1 MASVRE
7 TWGAMSVASRVG
19 SVVLAVALVGGVVGG
34 GLLALNGLAPSAT
47 PAPDGGDV
55 EPTALPPG
63 ASLLPLPPVPTL
75 DPNATL
81 VAPSPTPLGNDE
93 LLGADGRFTVLLLGS
108 DYRPAHPGNRTDAIM
123 VVSVDPATGQTGAFS
138 IPRDTTGFPLPGG
151 GRFGAKINGLYQY
164 LLSSTSNG
172 SVAMKAAISKAFEI
186 ELDGYVFIGFSGVK
200 ELVSAVGGVDVTLD
214 HAYYDAEYWVTSKRQ
229 GWGLPAGKS
238 HLNGANAL
246 IFARSR
252 KGDNDFGRARRQQIL
267 VAAAL
272 DKVRT
277 RGPAVLPKLLA
288 IARDTVR
295 TDLPLDRAADLF
307 KLLATVDLKGAD
319 KTVFGPT
326 TFADG
331 GEGSGFTLRLDTCRL
346 WIKRHFPPARPF
358 GTWPPAPSLAPS
370 PSASPVPSPSPSPT
384 PTP

>member
-1 MASVRE
+1 
-7 TWGAMSVASRVG
+7 MSVASRVG
-19 SVVLAVALVGGVVGG
+19 SVVLAVAVVGGVIGG
-34 GLLALNGLAPSAT
+34 GYVALNGLTPSAT
-47 PAPDGGDV
+47 PAPDNGLVD
-55 EPTALPPG
+55 PTAVPPG
-63 ASLLPLPPVPTL
+63 TSLPPLPPIPSPDPLASPT
-75 DPNATL
+75 PM
-81 VAPSPTPLGNDE
+81 PSPTPPGSDP
-93 LLGADGRFTVLLLGS
+93 LLGADGRFTVLLLGT

-151 GRFGAKINGLYQY
+151 GRFDAKINGLLQY
-164 LLSSTSNG
+164 LQAKQG
-172 SVAMKAAISKAFEI
+172 HGGAAMKAAVSKAFEI
-186 ELDGYVFIGFSGVK
+186 EIDGYVLVGFAGVK
-200 ELVSAVGGVDVTLD
+200 SLVAAVGGVDVVLER
-214 HAYYDAEYWVTSKRQ
+214 AYYDPYYWVTSKQQ

-238 HLNGANAL
+238 HLSGTQAL

-252 KGDNDFGRARRQQIL
+252 KGDNDFGRARRQQLL

-277 RGPAVLPKLLA
+277 VGPGVVPHLLQ

-307 KLLATVDLKGAD
+307 ELIATVDLKGAD

-331 GEGSGFTLRLDTCRL
+331 GEGSGFTLKLDTCRL

-370 PSASPVPSPSPSPT
+370 PAASLIPAPSPSPT